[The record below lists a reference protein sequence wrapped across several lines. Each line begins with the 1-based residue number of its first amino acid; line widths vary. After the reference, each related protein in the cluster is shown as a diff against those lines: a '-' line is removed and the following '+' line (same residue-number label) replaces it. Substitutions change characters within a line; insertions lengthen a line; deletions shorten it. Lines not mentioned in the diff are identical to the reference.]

1 MNEQSQACKAL
12 MRLHSGLPRQGPG
25 SDEITAAAIKQLP
38 QLPPQA
44 RIYDLGCGP
53 GRASLVLARS
63 LKQKIMALDLQQ
75 EFLDELGTSAADQ
88 VLDSFITTKCG
99 DMLSLPDE
107 AGSIDL
113 IWCEGAIYCVGFDT
127 GLKAWRPLLADNG
140 LVACTELSW
149 LTEIPS
155 TEPVNFW
162 RQNYPSMRSVT
173 QNKAVAEGL
182 GYKCLAHF
190 TLPQSCW
197 WDEYYDPWLQKLD
210 KLSAEADTDELMQ
223 QAIGNARKE
232 IDLFRRFHQE
242 YGYEFYLLQKTSS

>member
-1 MNEQSQACKAL
+1 

-38 QLPPQA
+38 HLPPEA

-53 GRASLVLARS
+53 GRASLVLART

-75 EFLDELGTSAADQ
+75 EFLNELNVSAADQ
-88 VLDSFITTKCG
+88 GLDGFITTKCG
-99 DMLSLPDE
+99 DMLSLTDE

-113 IWCEGAIYCVGFDT
+113 IWCEGAIYCVGFDA
-127 GLKAWRPLLADNG
+127 GLKAWRLLLAEQG
-140 LVACTELSW
+140 LVVCTELSW
-149 LTEIPS
+149 LTENPS
-155 TEPVNFW
+155 AEPVNFW
-162 RQNYPSMRSVT
+162 QQNYPSMRSVSDNIEAA
-173 QNKAVAEGL
+173 QAL
-182 GYKCLAHF
+182 GYKCRAQF

-210 KLSAEADTDELMQ
+210 KLSEEADADELMQ
-223 QAIGNARKE
+223 QAICNAREE

-242 YGYEFYLLQKTSS
+242 YGYEFYLLQKTNS

>member
-1 MNEQSQACKAL
+1 

-38 QLPPQA
+38 QLPPEA

-53 GRASLVLARS
+53 GRASLVLART
-63 LKQKIMALDLQQ
+63 LKQKIVALDLQQ
-75 EFLDELGTSAADQ
+75 EFLNELSNSAAHQ
-88 VLDSFITTKCG
+88 GLDSFITTKCG
-99 DMLSLPDE
+99 DMISLPDE
-107 AGSIDL
+107 AGSINL
-113 IWCEGAIYCVGFDT
+113 IWCEGAIYCVGFDA
-127 GLKAWRPLLADNG
+127 GLKAWRPLLAEKG

-149 LTEIPS
+149 LTENPS
-155 TEPVNFW
+155 DEPATFW
-162 RQNYPSMRSVT
+162 RQNYPAMRSVKPNIT
-173 QNKAVAEGL
+173 AATKV

-210 KLSAEADTDELMQ
+210 KLSEEADADELMQ
-223 QAIGNARKE
+223 QGIGNAREE